1 MEASH
6 ARPMT
11 AYAALCAAAVVVLA
25 QGVTTT
31 SPGLAESIAQ
41 VGDPVHRIAQPL
53 RISNAVA
60 TSAGDQI
67 SEFGAQ
73 IGASVA
79 QSVAPLIAPAPPAKP
94 AVADQRSTGDARA
107 KRELVTHTA
116 TAKQTTGAQ
125 AGKGA
130 KGGGGASAPSD
141 GASRDVLQRSGVSTP
156 GQRIEAR
163 SERRT
168 DRVEASADRRA
179 DRGSANADR
188 RADRRADRAS
198 AKADRDAA
206 KAERRAARA
215 KHRR

>member
-25 QGVTTT
+25 QGVTST
-31 SPGLAESIAQ
+31 SPGLADSIAQ
-41 VGDPVHRIAQPL
+41 VGDPAHRIAAT
-53 RISNAVA
+53 IKISSNAVA
-60 TSAGDQI
+60 TSATQRLSAI
-67 SEFGAQ
+67 SAE
-73 IGASVA
+73 IGADVA
-79 QSVAPLIAPAPPAKP
+79 QTFAPLIAPAAPETKP
-94 AVADQRSTGDARA
+94 AAADQRSNGDARA
-107 KRELVTHTA
+107 KRGLVTHTA
-116 TAKQTTGAQ
+116 TAKQRSGEHGGKGATGAQ
-125 AGKGA
+125 SD
-130 KGGGGASAPSD
+130 SAT
-141 GASRDVLQRSGVSTP
+141 RDVLQRSGVSTP
-156 GQRIEAR
+156 GERIEAR

-168 DRVEASADRRA
+168 DRVSASADRRSDRAAASA
-179 DRGSANADR
+179 DL